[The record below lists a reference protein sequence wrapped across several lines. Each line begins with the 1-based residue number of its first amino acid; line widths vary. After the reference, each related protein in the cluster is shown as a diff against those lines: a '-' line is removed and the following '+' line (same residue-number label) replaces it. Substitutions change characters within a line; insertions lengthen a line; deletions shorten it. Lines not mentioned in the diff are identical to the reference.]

1 MPIALTPSADLE
13 QRSVNT
19 IRGLTIDAVQ
29 AANSGHPGMPMG
41 MADAA
46 YVLWTRYLKH
56 NPTDPTW
63 PDRDRFI
70 LSAGHGS
77 MLLYSLLHLT
87 GYDLPLSELQQFRQW
102 GSKTPGHPEYGHTP
116 GVETT
121 TGPLGQGIA
130 NAAGFALA
138 EAHLAA
144 VFNRPDYPIV
154 NHYTYVIASDGD
166 LMEGISHEAASLAG
180 HLKLHKLIVLY
191 DSNRI
196 SIDGSTDLT
205 FTEDVGQR
213 FAAYGWHVQHVDGH
227 DRQAV
232 AAALDAARTQ
242 TRQPALIIART
253 SIGYGS
259 PNKQDS
265 AKAHGAPLG
274 ADEVRLTKAA
284 LGIPLEPEFAIAADV
299 AAHMCEAV
307 ARGQAQQAAWE
318 QLFAAYRTAYPDLAR
333 RWDQQWHK
341 HMPDWDTILP
351 SYSSDKPMATRVA
364 SHAALNAIAPHM
376 PALIGGSADL
386 HASNNTLITSSGPL
400 QAEDY
405 ANRNIYYGVRE
416 HGMAAAMVG
425 LALHGGLIPYGG
437 TFLIFSDYMRNTIR
451 LSALS
456 KVQVIYIFTHDSIGL
471 GEDGPTHQPIEQI
484 PSLRAIPN
492 LVVLRP
498 ADATETAQ
506 AWRIALERT
515 QGPTALLLTRQNVRV
530 LLPRHSTPVAGE
542 FASVEGVQRGAYT
555 LTSYEQAGAL
565 PDVLLLATGSEV
577 EIAIAAAALLQPRG
591 IAARV
596 VSMPSWELF
605 EQQPQSYRDGVLP
618 PEVTARVSIE
628 AAATFGWS
636 RYIGPRGVAIGLDHF
651 GASAPADR
659 LYAEF
664 GLTAAHVAEVAAS
677 LVQ

>member
-1 MPIALTPSADLE
+1 MITAPPLNADLV

-19 IRGLTIDAVQ
+19 IRGLAMDAVQ

-56 NPTDPTW
+56 NPADPAW
-63 PDRDRFI
+63 PNRDRFI

-77 MLLYSLLHLT
+77 MLLYSLLHLS
-87 GYDLPLSELQQFRQW
+87 GYDLPLSELRHFRQW

-121 TGPLGQGIA
+121 TGPLGQGLA
-130 NAAGFALA
+130 NAVGFALA

-144 VFNRPDYPIV
+144 VFNRPNYPIV
-154 NHYTYVIASDGD
+154 DHYTYVIASDGD
-166 LMEGISHEAASLAG
+166 MMEGIAHEAASLAG

-205 FTEDVGQR
+205 FTEDVGMR
-213 FAAYGWHVQHVDGH
+213 FQAYGWHVQHVDGH
-227 DRQAV
+227 DRDAV
-232 AAALDAARTQ
+232 AAALDAARAQ
-242 TRQPALIIART
+242 TSQPALIIART

-284 LGIPLEPEFAIAADV
+284 LGIPLEPAFHIAADV
-299 AAHMCEAV
+299 AAHMREAV
-307 ARGQAQQAAWE
+307 VRGQAQQAAWA
-318 QLFAAYRTAYPDLAR
+318 QLFVDYRTAYPDLAQQ
-333 RWDQQWHK
+333 WNQQWHK
-341 HMPDWDTILP
+341 HMPDWNAILP
-351 SYSSDKPMATRVA
+351 SYPSDKPIATRVA
-364 SHAALNAIAPHM
+364 SHSALNAIAAQM
-376 PALIGGSADL
+376 PALISGSADL
-386 HASNNTLITSSGPL
+386 HASNNTLITSSAPL
-400 QAEDY
+400 QAGAY

-425 LALHGGLIPYGG
+425 MALHGGIIPYGG

-484 PSLRAIPN
+484 PSLRAIPD

-506 AWRIALERT
+506 AWRIAIERT

-530 LLPRHSTPVAGE
+530 LLPRHTTPSAGE
-542 FASVEGVQRGAYT
+542 FAAVDGVRRGAYI
-555 LTSYEQAGAL
+555 LTSYERAGAL

-577 EIAIAAAALLQPRG
+577 ELALDAAAQLHQRG

-605 EQQPQSYRDGVLP
+605 EQQEQHYRDSVLP

-636 RYIGPRGVAIGLDHF
+636 RYVGSHGVAMGLDHF

-664 GLTAAHVAEVAAS
+664 GLTAARVAEVAAS